1 MNERKKAYLLL
12 HISVFLWGFT
22 AILGKLISIREVPL
36 VWYRILL
43 TCGIM
48 LFLPPL
54 WKGMKT
60 LKKENVATLF
70 GIGFLVCLHWICFY
84 GSIKFSNASV
94 ALCCLATTS
103 LMTSIIEPIVNKT
116 RIKKHEILL
125 GLIIVPAIGMVVY
138 YTKFYLTG
146 IIMGLLAAFF
156 AALFTTLNSR
166 IVKKLNSVSMTFME
180 LSGGFIFLSVFLPI
194 YFHFFPEVN
203 FIPSNNDWGYLL
215 ILAGACTVLPFIISL
230 QALRHITA
238 FASVLTVN
246 LEPVYGILLAI
257 PFFHEN
263 KELNPQFYIG
273 TSVIIA
279 VVFLHPFLQKKM
291 EKKGAIN
298 N

>member
-1 MNERKKAYLLL
+1 
-12 HISVFLWGFT
+12 
-22 AILGKLISIREVPL
+22 
-36 VWYRILL
+36 
-43 TCGIM
+43 M

-60 LKKENVATLF
+60 LKRENIATLF

-103 LMTSIIEPIVNKT
+103 LMTSIIEPLVNRT

-180 LSGGFIFLSVFLPI
+180 LSGGFIFLSLFLPI
-194 YFHFFPEVN
+194 YFHFFPEVS
-203 FIPSNNDWGYLL
+203 FVPSSNDWGYLL

-291 EKKGAIN
+291 EKKVIIGE
-298 N
+298 